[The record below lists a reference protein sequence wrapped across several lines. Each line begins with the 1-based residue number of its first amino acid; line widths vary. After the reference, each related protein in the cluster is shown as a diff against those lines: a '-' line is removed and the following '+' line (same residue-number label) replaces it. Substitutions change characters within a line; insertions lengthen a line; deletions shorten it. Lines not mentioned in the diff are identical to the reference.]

1 MGCECSAQA
10 RLSSSGPRH
19 TRPLNRQCASISKER
34 YQRSATSDQEA
45 REKQIPP
52 LRGPTRHKAALN
64 RKSGRFGPFGF
75 AQGRRDDRGGRRD
88 DGGEKSG
95 PPQKATPTQ
104 TMNCQLWT
112 ASYRPAFPRDPQKR
126 RRAAALQER
135 PSQKA
140 ARGLRPT
147 GFPSIL
153 NVPLS

>member
-1 MGCECSAQA
+1 MRCEYLAQA
-10 RLSSSGPRH
+10 RPRSADPQH
-19 TRPLNRQCASISKER
+19 THSLHQQCASISKER

-52 LRGPTRHKAALN
+52 LRGPTRHDSARR
-64 RKSGRFGPFGF
+64 RKSGRSG
-75 AQGRRDDRGGRRD
+75 RDDRGRRRD

-140 ARGLRPT
+140 ALGLRATP
-147 GFPSIL
+147 FPSIL
-153 NVPLS
+153 NPPLL